1 MKQTPLIFLCIH
13 AREDGHAELADK
25 AERMAELLAKC
36 AGHLVAFGSDPDKA
50 GGIVKEIRNEL
61 GYE

>member
-1 MKQTPLIFLCIH
+1 MKNETPLIFLCSR

-36 AGHLVAFGSDPDKA
+36 AGELVALGSNR
-50 GGIVKEIRNEL
+50 IVKEVHEEL
-61 GYE
+61 GYT

>member
-1 MKQTPLIFLCIH
+1 LCSR

-36 AGHLVAFGSDPDKA
+36 AGELVALGSNR
-50 GGIVKEIRNEL
+50 IVKEVHEEL
-61 GYE
+61 GYT